1 MGMIQ
6 SCKKPWFSSKAM
18 SDLSFPVFYFCHFSA
33 FLSILTAASS
43 PLFPLC
49 LYPSYNS
56 LCLHTFTHLEHC
68 ERQCL
73 RISVFIY
80 SMHVSVLCAEQ
91 VRCSR
96 WRLMSCLKGTSAL
109 FPQVVIKK
117 LLVFCYVSLISG
129 VFKKQTWHIF
139 AFSLSLVVFTAC
151 KCNSHAN
158 VCHVNTGKCFC
169 TTKGVKG
176 DQCQLWVC
184 QPRSNLSWII
194 RQPDQIKLI

>member
-6 SCKKPWFSSKAM
+6 SCKMPWFSSKAM
-18 SDLSFPVFYFCHFSA
+18 SDLSFPVFYFFIAISLLSYPLQLPSC
-33 FLSILTAASS
+33 FLPTLLS
-43 PLFPLC
+43 FC

-68 ERQCL
+68 EWQCL
-73 RISVFIY
+73 RITVFIY
-80 SMHVSVLCAEQ
+80 SMPVSVLCAEQ
-91 VRCSR
+91 VHCSR

-117 LLVFCYVSLISG
+117 LLVFCYVSLISR
-129 VFKKQTWHIF
+129 VFKNQTWHIF
-139 AFSLSLVVFTAC
+139 ASSLSLFVFTAC

-184 QPRSNLSWII
+184 QPRPNLLDV
-194 RQPDQIKLI
+194 PIK